1 MKRRQET
8 WDRLNREMSGKR
20 TKSGD
25 AMSGRKKKG
34 SAPTEII
41 FQRLASEA
49 DSKQTYRPVQPRE
62 FVEFPFVDLSL
73 NNLKKACATHFNLPV
88 GTCDILV
95 SNKGPSCSNISQI
108 LYRKDKV

>member
-1 MKRRQET
+1 MKQRQDT
-8 WDRLNREMSGKR
+8 CDCLNREMSEKR

-41 FQRLASEA
+41 VQRLASEA
-49 DSKQTYRPVQPRE
+49 DSKRTYRPVKPRE

-73 NNLKKACATHFNLPV
+73 NNLKACATHFNLPV

-108 LYRKDKV
+108 PHRKDKV